1 MSIEVTTELAIGRH
15 RLRRDRPDC
24 FVIAE
29 IGHNHGGDLEVCK
42 RLFQAAKYAGAS
54 AVKLQKRDNRTLYTR
69 EFYDSG
75 YNSENAFGP
84 TYGTHRE
91 ALEFGEAEYRELK
104 QFAESLDLVFFAT
117 PFDFPSVDFL
127 ERLGVP
133 CYKVASGDLTN
144 IPLLRYIAR
153 TGKPM
158 FVSTGAGTLED
169 VRRAYEAARADNEQ
183 VSLLQCTAEYP
194 CEHKDMNLSV
204 VQTYLREFPDAVIGL
219 SDHDN
224 GIAMAVVA
232 YVLGARVIEKHF
244 TLNRASKGTDHAF
257 SLEPEGMRKLVR
269 DVGRA
274 AVAMGDGVKR
284 VYDKE
289 NQARLKMGKKIVA
302 ACDLPKGHVL
312 QPRDLAY
319 KSPGDGLPPYQ
330 DALLLGHK
338 LRRAVREDEPLSLDH
353 V

>member
-1 MSIEVTTELAIGRH
+1 MSADRQVSDVLKIGQH
-15 RLRRDRPDC
+15 LVGRDRPEC

-29 IGHNHGGDLEVCK
+29 VGHNHGGDVEVCK
-42 RLFQAAKYAGAS
+42 KIFQAAKYAGVS

-69 EFYDSG
+69 EFYDSP

-91 ALEFGEAEYRELK
+91 ALEFGESEYRDLK
-104 QFAESLDLVFFAT
+104 QYAESLGLIFFAT

-133 CYKVASGDLTN
+133 CYKTASGDVTN
-144 IPLLRYIAR
+144 TPLLEYIAR

-158 FVSTGAGTLED
+158 IVSTGAATLED
-169 VRRAYEAARADNEQ
+169 VQRAYDTILPHNEQ
-183 VSLLQCTAEYP
+183 LAILHCTAEYP
-194 CEHKDMNLSV
+194 CDHKDMNLSV
-204 VQTYLREFPDAVIGL
+204 VQTYLSEFPEAVIGL

-224 GIAMAVVA
+224 GIAMSLVA
-232 YVLGARVIEKHF
+232 YVLGARVLEKHV
-244 TLNRASKGTDHAF
+244 TLNRSSKGTDHAF

-289 NQARLKMGKKIVA
+289 LSARTKMAKKIVA
-302 ACDLPKGHVL
+302 ARDLPVGHTIE
-312 QPRDLAY
+312 PADLAFR
-319 KSPGDGLPPYQ
+319 SPGDGLPPYM
-330 DALLLGHK
+330 
-338 LRRAVREDEPLSLDH
+338 AVQLDRKS
-353 V
+353 VV